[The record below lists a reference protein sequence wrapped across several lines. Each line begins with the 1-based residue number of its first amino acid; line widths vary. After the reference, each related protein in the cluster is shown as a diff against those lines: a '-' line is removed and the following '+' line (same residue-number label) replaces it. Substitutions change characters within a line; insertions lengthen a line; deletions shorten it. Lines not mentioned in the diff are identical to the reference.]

1 MNKESQKINGNYKKE
16 AHGWISKYNM
26 WNRLLSEQNSR
37 LDSAEKRICGPEYG
51 SLEIIYLEKQRKILR
66 NIGHTS
72 VISGEISHGLMYK

>member
-51 SLEIIYLEKQRKILR
+51 SLEII
-66 NIGHTS
+66 
-72 VISGEISHGLMYK
+72 